1 MKTKGTLSI
10 SELRNHFFGFWSLF
24 FLFLSFNYYS
34 IAQNVG
40 INESNPTHTLHI
52 KPLNPGDEPIRI
64 EGVQAAVGGENGV
77 LIHNTADGVI
87 RYITIGQMQDQIDT
101 HLDSLSFDAGTSIL
115 SAWVNGVNYDVFIP
129 AIAGPQGIQ
138 GDPGPAG
145 PQGIQGDPGPAGP
158 QGIQGDP
165 GPAGPQGIQ
174 GDPGPAGPQGIQ
186 GDPGPAGP
194 QGIQGDPGPAGP
206 QGIQGDPGPAGPQ
219 GIQGDPGPTGPQ
231 GIQGDPGPAGAQGI
245 QGDPGPAGP
254 QGIQGDPGPTGPQGI
269 QGDPGPAGPQGIQGD
284 PGPAGPQGIQGDP
297 GPAGPQG
304 IQGDPGPAGPQ
315 GIQGDPGPAG
325 PQGIQG
331 IPGPAGPIG
340 PQGPAGVGGI
350 DWTLTIWVNNTN
362 YTIQAGDE
370 VVHFYNMSA
379 ARNLVL
385 GTCNATTNAY
395 RQVVA
400 VNHGARTASTS
411 VGPDTHQVSLTT
423 GNTAR
428 FPGLNAWGPASSG
441 DYNVKTFVC
450 MPVSGTWYWTWR

>member
-186 GDPGPAGP
+186 GDPGP
-194 QGIQGDPGPAGP
+194 
-206 QGIQGDPGPAGPQ
+206 
-219 GIQGDPGPTGPQ
+219 T
-231 GIQGDPGPAGAQGI
+231 
-245 QGDPGPAGP
+245 
-254 QGIQGDPGPTGPQGI
+254 
-269 QGDPGPAGPQGIQGD
+269 
-284 PGPAGPQGIQGDP
+284 
-297 GPAGPQG
+297 
-304 IQGDPGPAGPQ
+304 GPQ